1 MTKTKQKLRTMV
13 KKTGKTSI
21 TVIHNR
27 QKKMNSKE
35 EKKKKTGTG

>member
-1 MTKTKQKLRTMV
+1 MKKGIIKMTKTKQKVRTMV

-27 QKKMNSKE
+27 QKK
-35 EKKKKTGTG
+35 